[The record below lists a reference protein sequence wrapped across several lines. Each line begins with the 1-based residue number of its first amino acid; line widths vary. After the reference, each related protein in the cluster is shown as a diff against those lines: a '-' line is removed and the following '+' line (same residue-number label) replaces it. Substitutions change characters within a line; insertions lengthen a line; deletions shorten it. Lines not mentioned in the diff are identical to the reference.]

1 MEWRCPLKLCPAE
14 VQGPEPVV
22 TQLGLC
28 FPPAPV
34 LEGAPAVDVLANRV

>member
-1 MEWRCPLKLCPAE
+1 MEWRCLLELCPAE

-28 FPPAPV
+28 FPPARV
-34 LEGAPAVDVLANRV
+34 LEGAPAIDVLANCV